1 MLTFFQPVWLL
12 LLIPLAAA
20 WFAWPLPAR
29 GLRILRA
36 LVLLFTALALAQLA
50 IKLPDRAGTVVVVA
64 DRSESMPQNSGAAEK
79 EIISLLYKSMGP
91 RDQYGVVA
99 FGRDAAVE
107 QSPQRTEFG
116 GFTAQVGT
124 DHSSL
129 DDGIES
135 ALSLIPT
142 DGGGRILVLSD
153 GKWTGKD
160 PAAAAARAAGRGVAV
175 DYRLITRPQ
184 VNDVAIQSFL
194 TPPTVQPGQ
203 AFVLSAWVQ
212 TPTDQEI
219 QYQLRRGDDILSSG
233 TKAVTAG
240 LTRLMFRDRAGQAGV
255 NEYTIT
261 IQGAKDDP
269 VPENNTA
276 RALVGVEGAKP
287 VLIVSSAGEKSGLV
301 KLLRG
306 GFVDVAGRT
315 PQQCN
320 WSLEQLAQYSA
331 VILENVPAGQLG
343 MSGMASLAS
352 WVEDTGSGLA
362 MTGGQKSYG
371 PGGYFKSPL
380 ERILP
385 ISMEMRREHRKM
397 SLAVVVALDR
407 SGSMSMPA
415 GGGRI
420 KMDLADLGTVQVMDL
435 LSPMDEIG
443 VFAVDTVPHEIVP
456 LDTVEHNA
464 GYRSKILAIGS
475 EGGGIYIYEA
485 LVASAGM
492 IQGAK
497 AQTRHVILFS
507 DAADAEQSAHY
518 EDIVGKLRDADVTVS
533 VVGLG
538 TEHDCDAAMLKDLAR
553 RGGGECYFS
562 NDPDEIPRIFAQD
575 TFTIARSTF
584 IDQPTAFSLTAGYS
598 LLGAQL
604 ASTPPSLGGYNLCYL
619 RPQANLAAVTG
630 DEYKAP
636 VVASWNAGNGRVLC
650 YLGEA
655 DGKYSGEVAKW
666 NQAGEFYTTLAR
678 WVAGKHQPLPD
689 SLLLQQE
696 VRDGVCFV
704 QLHLDPERK
713 ADPFATLPRVKVL
726 HGLPGA
732 APAKETLTLQ
742 WKNADLLEAA
752 IPIAGRET
760 VLNTVEIGGTAVRPA
775 AGGAAETPGPATVTL
790 PPVCLPY
797 SPEYAPEQPGRGAAA
812 LAQLAATTGGQD
824 RMEIPKIWSELP
836 VKSRYV
842 VLAPWLLAAAAILF
856 LLEIFERRTGWVS
869 RMAGRKLPAA
879 AAEEK
884 AGNEIP
890 APAPSKS
897 PLPWLTRKSARASKA
912 PAAAPVKA
920 KAPAPAAAAPSEPKP
935 GLGKPASAE
944 SAIDALRKARARARN
959 RTDKDRN

>member
-1 MLTFFQPVWLL
+1 MLNVPELTMLTLFQPIWLL

-29 GLRILRA
+29 GLKILRA
-36 LVLLFTALALAQLA
+36 VVFLFVVFALAQLA

-64 DRSESMPQNSGAAEK
+64 DRSESMPQNSDASEK
-79 EIISLLYKSMGP
+79 EIINLLYRAMGA
-91 RDQYGVVA
+91 RDQLGVVS
-99 FGRDAAVE
+99 FGRDAVVE
-107 QSPQRTEFG
+107 QSPQRTEFA
-116 GFTAQVGT
+116 GFTAQVGV

-129 DDGIES
+129 NDAIQS
-135 ALSLIPT
+135 ALSLIPA

-160 PAAAAARAAGRGVAV
+160 PASAAARAAGRGVAV
-175 DYRLITRPQ
+175 DFRLITRPQ
-184 VNDVAIQSFL
+184 VSDVAIQSFL
-194 TPPTVQPGQ
+194 TPQTVQPGQ

-212 TPTDQEI
+212 APTDQEI
-219 QYQLRRGDDILSSG
+219 QYQLRRGDEIIASG
-233 TKAVTAG
+233 NKAVTAG
-240 LTRLMFRDRAGQAGV
+240 LTRLMFRDRAGKSGV
-255 NEYTIT
+255 NEYTLT

-276 RALVGVEGAKP
+276 RALVGVEGSKP
-287 VLIVSSAGEKSGLV
+287 ILVVSAAGEDSGLV
-301 KLLRG
+301 KLLRKG
-306 GFVDVAGRT
+306 LLEVIGMK
-315 PQQCN
+315 PEQCN
-320 WSLEQLAQYSA
+320 WSLEAVSQYSA
-331 VILENVPAGQLG
+331 VILENVPAGKVG
-343 MSGMASLAS
+343 MSGMETIAA

-362 MTGGQKSYG
+362 MTGGEKSYG

-380 ERILP
+380 ERVMP
-385 ISMEMRREHRKM
+385 ISMEMRKEHRKM
-397 SLAVVVALDR
+397 SVAVVVALDR

-420 KMDLADLGTVQVMDL
+420 KMDLADLGTVQVLDL

-443 VFAVDTVPHEIVP
+443 VFAVDTTPHEIVP
-456 LDTVEHNA
+456 LDTVENNI
-464 GYRSKILAIGS
+464 GYRSKILSIGS

-492 IQGAK
+492 IQNAK
-497 AQTRHVILFS
+497 AKTKHIILFS

-518 EDIVGKLRDADVTVS
+518 EEIVGKLRDADVTVS

-538 TEHDCDAAMLKDLAR
+538 TEHDCDANMLKDLAR

-562 NDPDEIPRIFAQD
+562 DNPDEIPRIFAQD

-584 IDQPTAFSLTAGYS
+584 IDQPTPFSLTAGYS
-598 LLGAQL
+598 LLGSQPISA
-604 ASTPPSLGGYNLCYL
+604 PPSLGGYNLCYI

-655 DGKYSGEVAKW
+655 DGKYSGDVAKW
-666 NQAGEFYTTLAR
+666 NQAGEFYATLAR

-689 SLLLQQE
+689 DMFLSQD

-704 QLHLDPERK
+704 QLHLDPDRK
-713 ADPFATLPRVKVL
+713 ADPFSSLPRVKVL

-732 APAKETLTLQ
+732 TPVKDTVSLE

-760 VLNTVEIGGTAVRPA
+760 VLNTVEISGQQPVVLT
-775 AGGAAETPGPATVTL
+775 
-790 PPVCLPY
+790 PVCLPY
-797 SPEYAPEQPGRGAAA
+797 SPEFAPDQPGRGPAA
-812 LAQLAATTGGQD
+812 LAQIATTTGGKD
-824 RMEIPKIWSELP
+824 RVEIPKMWNELP

-842 VLAPWLLAAAAILF
+842 ELAPWLLAAAAVLF
-856 LLEIFERRTGWVS
+856 LLEVFERRTGWVS
-869 RMAGRKLPAA
+869 KFFGRKAQLAQES
-879 AAEEK
+879 EEK
-884 AGNEIP
+884 SGAEISAAKP
-890 APAPSKS
+890 AKKPA
-897 PLPWLTRKSARASKA
+897 LPWLTRK
-912 PAAAPVKA
+912 PVPA
-920 KAPAPAAAAPSEPKP
+920 KAVPAVAKSQTAEPVAGTHSEPKP
-935 GLGKPASAE
+935 VLVKPASTE
-944 SAIDALRKARARARN
+944 SAIDAFRKARERAKSRI
-959 RTDKDRN
+959 DKER

>member
-12 LLIPLAAA
+12 LLIPLATA
-20 WFAWPLPAR
+20 WFVWPLPAPGLK
-29 GLRILRA
+29 GLRA
-36 LVLLFTALALAQLA
+36 FVFFFVVLALAQLA
-50 IKLPDRAGTVVVVA
+50 LKLPDRAGTVVIVA
-64 DRSESMPQNSGAAEK
+64 DRSDSMPQNSDASEK
-79 EIISLLYKSMGP
+79 EIVGLLYKAMGP
-91 RDQYGVVA
+91 RDQFGVVS
-99 FGRDAAVE
+99 FGRDAVVE
-107 QSPQRTEFG
+107 QSPQRTEFP

-129 DDGIES
+129 NDAIES
-135 ALSLIPT
+135 ALSLIPA

-184 VNDVAIQSFL
+184 VSDVAIQSFL
-194 TPPTVQPGQ
+194 TPQSVQPGQ

-212 TPTDQEI
+212 SPTDQEI
-219 QYQLRRGDDILSSG
+219 QYQLRRGDEIISSG
-233 TKAVTAG
+233 SRNVSAG
-240 LTRLMFRDRAGQAGV
+240 LTRLMFRDRAGKAGV
-255 NEYTIT
+255 SEYTVT

-287 VLIVSSAGEKSGLV
+287 VLIVSSAGENSGLV

-306 GFVDVAGRT
+306 GFLEVVGKLPT
-315 PQQCN
+315 QCN
-320 WSLEQLAQYSA
+320 WSLEELSQYSA
-331 VILENVPAGQLG
+331 VILENVPAGQIG
-343 MSGMASLAS
+343 MGGMETMAS
-352 WVEDTGSGLA
+352 WVEETGSGLA
-362 MTGGQKSYG
+362 MTGGQKAYG

-380 ERILP
+380 ERVLP
-385 ISMEMRREHRKM
+385 ISMEMRREHRKL
-397 SLAVVVALDR
+397 SVAVVVALDR

-420 KMDLADLGTVQVMDL
+420 KMDLADLGTVQVLDL

-443 VFAVDTVPHEIVP
+443 VFAVDTVAHEVVP
-456 LDTVEHNA
+456 LDTVEHNL

-492 IQGAK
+492 IQNAK
-497 AQTRHVILFS
+497 AQTKHIILFS

-518 EDIVGKLRDADVTVS
+518 EEIVGKLRDADVTVS

-538 TEHDCDAAMLKDLAR
+538 TEHDCDANMLKDLAR

-584 IDQPTAFSLTAGYS
+584 IDEPTPFAFTAGYS
-598 LLGAQL
+598 LLGTPPVA
-604 ASTPPSLGGYNLCYL
+604 TPPSLGGYNLCYL

-655 DGKYSGEVAKW
+655 DGKYSGDFAKW
-666 NQAGEFYTTLAR
+666 NQAGEFYATLAR
-678 WVAGKHQPLPD
+678 WVAGKHQPLPED
-689 SLLLQQE
+689 LLLAQD
-696 VRDGVCFV
+696 VRDGVCFL

-713 ADPFATLPRVKVL
+713 SDPFSSLPRVKVL

-732 APAKETLTLQ
+732 APAKDTVSLE

-760 VLNTVEIGGTAVRPA
+760 VLNTVEISGQQP
-775 AGGAAETPGPATVTL
+775 VTL

-797 SPEYAPEQPGRGAAA
+797 SPEFAPDQPGRGAAA
-812 LAQLAATTGGQD
+812 LAQIATTTGGKD
-824 RMEIPKIWSELP
+824 RVEIPKIWSELP

-842 VLAPWLLAAAAILF
+842 ELAPWLLVAAAVLF
-856 LLEIFERRTGWVS
+856 LLEVFERRTGWVS
-869 RMAGRKLPAA
+869 RCFGKKAA
-879 AAEEK
+879 AQAAGEEGGAE
-884 AGNEIP
+884 ASTV
-890 APAPSKS
+890 APAKKPG
-897 PLPWLTRKSARASKA
+897 LPWLVRKSAATTRSPSAVKTRADVPMVTVS
-912 PAAAPVKA
+912 V
-920 KAPAPAAAAPSEPKP
+920 EPKP
-935 GLGKPASAE
+935 VPQPAASAE
-944 SAIDALRKARARARN
+944 SAIDALRKARDRARS
-959 RTDKDRN
+959 RTDKER